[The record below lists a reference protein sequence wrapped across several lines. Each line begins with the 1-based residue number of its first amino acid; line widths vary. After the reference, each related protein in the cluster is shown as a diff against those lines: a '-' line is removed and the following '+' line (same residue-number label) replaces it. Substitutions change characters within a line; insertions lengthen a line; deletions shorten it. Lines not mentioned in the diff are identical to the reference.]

1 METYYMGYEYFN
13 SLYDSFVPSD
23 AEIEAY
29 FTENEAAYAENGVT
43 RDGKYVDVR
52 HILVM
57 PQGGT
62 TAEDGSTT
70 YSDEEWEACRQEAQA
85 ILDQW
90 LAGEKTEDSFAQL
103 ANEKTQDGNDANY
116 DGVPDGGL
124 YTRVVKGRMVEPFE
138 NWCFD
143 EVRQTGDYGL
153 VQTVYGYHVMYF
165 VDGYPIWYVT
175 VQEEMTA
182 NNGSTYVQEV
192 ASRYPL
198 EADYASILL
207 GDSGL
212 SE

>member
-1 METYYMGYEYFN
+1 MTK
-13 SLYDSFVPSD
+13 
-23 AEIEAY
+23 
-29 FTENEAAYAENGVT
+29 
-43 RDGKYVDVR
+43 DGKYVDVR

-62 TAEDGSTT
+62 TAEDGSTV
-70 YSDEEWEACRQEAQA
+70 YSEAEWEACRQEAQA

-124 YTRVVKGRMVEPFE
+124 YTRVIKGQMVEPFE

-143 EVRQTGDYGL
+143 EARQVGDYGL

-182 NNGSTYVQEV
+182 NNGSAYVQEV

-198 EADYASILL
+198 EADYASMLL
-207 GDSGL
+207 AESGL